1 MPAAPA
7 APGQFA
13 RVARRPRGVS
23 APPPPHCVP
32 LHCPPCTDLPW
43 PRPQGSVCR
52 SAQCP
57 SQEPAWSPPPA
68 SSAHSGP
75 ALGRLTASLDH
86 PLCHWPAHMS
96 AGARM
101 DEARCPPLKFHCRM
115 TARDPKREHPFLS
128 RPLSSEQSAGGTE
141 GPREASPHSRPPV
154 PAERRGG
161 PLEEPPVKGGV
172 GAPAA
177 RARRSRAFS
186 ALSV

>member
-7 APGQFA
+7 APGRFA

-23 APPPPHCVP
+23 APPPPTVS
-32 LHCPPCTDLPW
+32 LCTARPAQTSPW

-75 ALGRLTASLDH
+75 ASGRPMASLDH
-86 PLCHWPAHMS
+86 PLCHWPAHMC

-101 DEARCPPLKFHCRM
+101 DEASCPPLKFHCRM
-115 TARDPKREHPFLS
+115 TPRDPKRERPFLS
-128 RPLSSEQSAGGTE
+128 RPLSSEQGAGGTA
-141 GPREASPHSRPPV
+141 GPREASPHPRPSV

-177 RARRSRAFS
+177 RAGRSGAFS